1 MTSPVNQKAWSERAA
16 ELRYLSIRLRGFV
29 SELPSQSLPP
39 RGRVQWSPAEIGEL
53 RVLTRS
59 MAQGEDE
66 AARAA
71 ASLDAIDTLF
81 RRPQV
86 SAVSAVP
93 VDGGDSPAADSSGG
107 AALLGHYLAQRAIA
121 MDSLPRLERYGEAGA
136 EPTRSARAPL
146 RASRWQLLLTRAVA
160 KLRAR
165 FP

>member
-1 MTSPVNQKAWSERAA
+1 
-16 ELRYLSIRLRGFV
+16 
-29 SELPSQSLPP
+29 
-39 RGRVQWSPAEIGEL
+39 
-53 RVLTRS
+53 
-59 MAQGEDE
+59 MAQGEEE

-81 RRPQV
+81 RRPQF
-86 SAVSAVP
+86 SAGPAVP
-93 VDGGDSPAADSSGG
+93 VGGDDLPVADGGG
-107 AALLGHYLAQRAIA
+107 AAGLLGHYLAQRAIA

-146 RASRWQLLLTRAVA
+146 RASRWQLLLNRAVA